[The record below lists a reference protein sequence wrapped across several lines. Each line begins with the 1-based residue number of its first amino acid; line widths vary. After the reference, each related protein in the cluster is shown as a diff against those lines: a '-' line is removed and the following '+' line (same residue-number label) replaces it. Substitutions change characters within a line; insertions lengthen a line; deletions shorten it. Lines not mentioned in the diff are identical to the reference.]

1 MKARGKREAR
11 RPWLPKSKIHGVLKG
26 RNNIPALQAFVLFL
40 VCLTRGDVPTNSGL
54 APVFHIPRLRRCCLR
69 LFLAILFAEDLM
81 ADSSRFTII
90 CPCCEATLTIDAQT
104 GALISHE
111 DKTKPLA
118 SFDEMVKG
126 LDKQKQ
132 MREQIFA
139 QELSSMKDRDRIL
152 EEKFQEAMKRAEK
165 DKDKPYRNPLD
176 ID

>member
-1 MKARGKREAR
+1 MANS
-11 RPWLPKSKIHGVLKG
+11 SK
-26 RNNIPALQAFVLFL
+26 
-40 VCLTRGDVPTNSGL
+40 
-54 APVFHIPRLRRCCLR
+54 
-69 LFLAILFAEDLM
+69 
-81 ADSSRFTII
+81 FTII
-90 CPCCEATLTIDAQT
+90 CPCCESTMTIDGQT
-104 GALISHE
+104 GAILSHE
-111 DKTKPLA
+111 EKAKPLA

-132 MREQIFA
+132 VREQIFA

>member
-1 MKARGKREAR
+1 
-11 RPWLPKSKIHGVLKG
+11 
-26 RNNIPALQAFVLFL
+26 
-40 VCLTRGDVPTNSGL
+40 
-54 APVFHIPRLRRCCLR
+54 
-69 LFLAILFAEDLM
+69 M
-81 ADSSRFTII
+81 ANTSRFTII
-90 CPCCEATLTIDAQT
+90 CPCCETNLTIDAQT
-104 GALISHE
+104 GAILAHE
-111 DKTKPLA
+111 EKAKPVA

-176 ID
+176 LD

>member
-1 MKARGKREAR
+1 
-11 RPWLPKSKIHGVLKG
+11 
-26 RNNIPALQAFVLFL
+26 
-40 VCLTRGDVPTNSGL
+40 
-54 APVFHIPRLRRCCLR
+54 
-69 LFLAILFAEDLM
+69 M
-81 ADSSRFTII
+81 ADNSRFTII
-90 CPCCEATLTIDAQT
+90 CPCCEANLTIDAQT

-111 DKTKPLA
+111 EKTKPVA

-152 EEKFQEAMKRAEK
+152 EEKFREAMKRADK
-165 DKDKPYRNPLD
+165 DKDKPFINPMD